1 MNGTHVCK
9 LPKDV
14 WCVSVCWCV
23 WGVWLC
29 VWCESLW
36 LWSVSQWHDSH
47 MYVWCVRVRV
57 WRVSMRMCI
66 VCVCV
71 MSESEYVWCVSRSVC
86 LWLWCA
92 SQCGVCVCVGY
103 VSVCGLYLCVVR
115 GCGGTV
121 YDVQVP
127 VCGEHLSLFCP
138 SSNKHHLRT
147 CHWNHM
153 MSPENDM
160 KRVEIDLTGVL
171 WDLRVDCT
179 TDLYLRLELHD
190 RED

>member
-71 MSESEYVWCVSRSVC
+71 MSESEYVWCVSRSVS

-92 SQCGVCVCVGY
+92 SQCGVCECVGY
-103 VSVCGLYLCVVR
+103 VSVCVVYTCVWCVVVVVLCMMYKSLCVESICRFFVLAP
-115 GCGGTV
+115 TSIIFA
-121 YDVQVP
+121 
-127 VCGEHLSLFCP
+127 LAI
-138 SSNKHHLRT
+138 
-147 CHWNHM
+147 
-153 MSPENDM
+153 
-160 KRVEIDLTGVL
+160 EII
-171 WDLRVDCT
+171 WC
-179 TDLYLRLELHD
+179 RLKMTWSGWKSTLLVFFETYV
-190 RED
+190 